1 MKNKTVFKIAFI
13 SLVIFVLVATYFWFL
28 YFKDYEGSIKEE
40 KIRYELINNGGI
52 NYINAVP
59 NDLEANIPTYY
70 FRVKN
75 NINDA
80 IKYEI
85 FLQNVSPSEVN
96 DGCSDGMIFASSE
109 LNYELKLD
117 NRVISTGNLSTL
129 TNNVLDNNRVLGNSV
144 NDYSLRIWLNESAST
159 NLLKHYHY
167 IVSIREIK

>member
-1 MKNKTVFKIAFI
+1 MKNKTVFRIAFI

-40 KIRYELINNGGI
+40 KLRYELINNGGI

-75 NINDA
+75 NVNDD

-85 FLQNVSPSEVN
+85 FLQSVSPSAVN
-96 DGCSDGMIFASSE
+96 DGCSTDMLFTSSE

-117 NRVISTGNLSTL
+117 NRVVHSGNLSTL
-129 TNNVLDNNRVLGNSV
+129 TNNVLDSNKVSGNSI
-144 NDYSLRIWLNESAST
+144 NDYSLRIWLNDNAST

-167 IVSIREIK
+167 VVSFREIK